1 MLEFGKVN
9 NRNKFGLFLLFAFF
23 ILPRA
28 VFAVSTECVITNI
41 EGKTDTELKI
51 ISEQCEKEAQAQR
64 ALLDQKLRESV
75 TIERD
80 IASFDYKIKETDLSI
95 RASNVKIYQIGRD
108 IEQKGKDIISLSEKT
123 DATVGHLATL
133 IKRTN
138 ELDYYSFL
146 EAMLSQETISNFFV
160 DVNDFDVIKR
170 DLNLALAEL
179 KMVKKQTQETKEA
192 LEESE
197 MNERG
202 LKFVKE
208 KEQTK
213 ITTYKDEKEKLLGLN
228 REQEAEYQATII
240 EKERVKEA
248 IRNRL
253 FRTVGGAELTF
264 GEALKLVQ
272 SYEEK
277 IGIPAA
283 LTLSILS
290 QESGIDGVIGKNQG
304 RCFYNQP
311 AQNKAGTVMSDT
323 QKPSFLEIVKELGMN
338 PDETPVS
345 CPIYSDGAYGGA
357 IGPSQF
363 MPNTWWDV
371 KNLTGYKNRVAKVLG
386 ALAPSPFNN
395 LEAFTGTALYLSDA
409 MSRCQT
415 AFNSKFDL
423 WSCSAAKYYSGLYNT
438 TSQTL
443 LKHMRPTYSYGY
455 KVAERAEA
463 FQKDI
468 DLLNN

>member
-1 MLEFGKVN
+1 M
-9 NRNKFGLFLLFAFF
+9 FLL
-23 ILPRA
+23 LPPIVA
-28 VFAVSTECVITNI
+28 TAISSECIITNI
-41 EGKTDTELKI
+41 EGKTDAELEAI
-51 ISEQCEKEAQAQR
+51 AEQCEKEAQVQR
-64 ALLDQKLRESV
+64 ALLDKKQRESV

-80 IASFDYKIKETDLSI
+80 ISIIDSKIKTTDLSI
-95 RASNVKIYQIGRD
+95 RASKVKIYQIGQEIDQKEDD
-108 IEQKGKDIISLSEKT
+108 ISALANKT
-123 DATVGHLATL
+123 DITIGHLSTL
-133 IKRTN
+133 IKKTN
-138 ELDYYSFL
+138 ELDAYSFL
-146 EAMLSQETISNFFV
+146 EALLSQDTISSFFI
-160 DVNDFDVIKR
+160 DTNDFEVIKR
-170 DLNLALAEL
+170 DLNSALEEL
-179 KMVKKQTQETKEA
+179 RTVKTQTQNAKES

-202 LKFVKE
+202 LRLVKE
-208 KEQTK
+208 NEQRQNTV
-213 ITTYKDEKEKLLGLN
+213 YQGEKENLLSLN
-228 REQEAEYQATII
+228 REQEAEYQQVIA

-272 SYEEK
+272 PYEEK

-304 RCFYNQP
+304 RCFYNQS
-311 AQNKAGTVMSDT
+311 ATNKAGTVMSDS
-323 QKPSFLEIVKELGMN
+323 QKTAFLRILKELGMN

-357 IGPSQF
+357 MGPSQF

-371 KNLTGYKNRVAKVLG
+371 KNGTGYKKRVAKVLG
-386 ALAPSPFNN
+386 VVAPSPFNN
-395 LEAFTGTALYLSDA
+395 LDAFVGTTLYLSDA
-409 MSRCQT
+409 MERCQT
-415 AFNSKFDL
+415 AFSSQFNI
-423 WSCSAAKYYSGLYNT
+423 WSCTAAKYYSGLYNT
-438 TSQTL
+438 TDRTL
-443 LKHMRPTYSYGY
+443 LRHMRPTYSYGY
-455 KVAERAEA
+455 KVAKRAEE